1 MGDPDFYSIDLGELD
16 LVVGDLER
24 LESDLESTTNDLE
37 KQVALLHTTWEGLT
51 ATAQREA
58 HQEWEAGMNAM
69 RAALAEM
76 RAAARV
82 AHDNYTR
89 AHQANVTMWQGL
101 T

>member
-1 MGDPDFYSIDLGELD
+1 MADPDFYSIDLAELD
-16 LVVGDLER
+16 AVVGDLER
-24 LESDLESTTNDLE
+24 LETELESTTDDLE
-37 KQVALLHTTWEGLT
+37 RQIALLHTTWEGLA
-51 ATAQREA
+51 ATAQKEA
-58 HQEWEAGMNAM
+58 HEEWELGMTAM